1 MASGGDLLKMT
12 DDSETG
18 DIHEVLK
25 AIVGAGVEEFGA
37 DVMIVIRDNEGKVR
51 VGASE
56 AAGLDAP
63 AILSQAIRNVADA
76 ENHDPGVTMK
86 AFVRT
91 ACEALAIDQLVVI
104 VCDRGEVQLAV
115 SAGAGGQA
123 RALIDDALL
132 AVGESR
138 RKR

>member
-1 MASGGDLLKMT
+1 MRKMT
-12 DDSETG
+12 DDSKAG
-18 DIHEVLK
+18 DVHDVLK
-25 AIVGAGVEEFGA
+25 AIVGAGIEEFSA

-51 VGASE
+51 VGSSE

-63 AILSQAIRNVADA
+63 AILSQAMRNVEDA
-76 ENHDPGVTMK
+76 ENHDSSVTMK

-104 VCDRGEVQLAV
+104 VCDRGEVQFGV
-115 SAGAGGQA
+115 SAGAHDRA
-123 RALIDDALL
+123 RVLITDALL